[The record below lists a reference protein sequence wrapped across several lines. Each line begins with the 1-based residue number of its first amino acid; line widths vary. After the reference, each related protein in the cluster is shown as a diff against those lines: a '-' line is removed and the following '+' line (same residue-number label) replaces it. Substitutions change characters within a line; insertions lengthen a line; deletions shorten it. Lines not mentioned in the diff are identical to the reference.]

1 MANIKPRVRIPRKAK
16 AGEVVEI
23 KSLIEHK
30 METGQRKGK
39 DGKKIPRKIINRF
52 ECKFEGDLVFA
63 SDWHPAISANP
74 YLAFHMRA
82 EKNRRVR
89 IQVDRGRRR
98 RIREK
103 GKDDRLLNQRKTII
117 RRSEKGTDS
126 WETLQANSSS
136 PVAWP

>member
-1 MANIKPRVRIPRKAK
+1 MADNIKPRVRIPRKAK

-82 EKNRRVR
+82 EKTGEFEFKWIEDGGAEYVKKAKMT
-89 IQVDRGRRR
+89 V
-98 RIREK
+98 
-103 GKDDRLLNQRKTII
+103 
-117 RRSEKGTDS
+117 S
-126 WETLQANSSS
+126 
-136 PVAWP
+136 